1 MVLIG
6 VYKIVD
12 VEMLIFINYKKF
24 FNQNKD
30 IAVLFIVTTLMLHRV

>member
-12 VEMLIFINYKKF
+12 VEMLIFINYKF
-24 FNQNKD
+24 FKNQNKD
-30 IAVLFIVTTLMLHRV
+30 IAVLFIVTTLRLHRV